1 MKIEILTFNED
12 LDIEEFLDW
21 IDEYDRVKE
30 YSSFLR

>member
-1 MKIEILTFNED
+1 MEISPFNEV

-21 IDEYDRVKE
+21 IDEYDRLKE